1 MGEPVRQRCTKRCI
15 GVTRCSPRFCTVLD
29 EDRKHGCVNPI
40 DLAQPTGFAQ
50 HAPADAVLDR
60 TMLFGGDRR
69 HRAQPDWVGCD
80 LNRYRLRLAET
91 NAERMAACR
100 LRFRVFN
107 LELGEG
113 LAASYANG
121 VDQDE
126 YDSACEHLL
135 VEEKAT
141 GQVVGTYR
149 MQSGDTAEQHCGY
162 YSARE
167 FDFTPYESMRSQILE
182 LGRACIHAE
191 HRSSEVLTLLW
202 RGIAQYAVHHG
213 YRYLI
218 GCSSVTSQDPAT
230 GWALYHQLLPHLAE
244 PALRTRPTPA
254 YDLPLPAGDHAVS
267 DARVPKLL
275 RTYLAVGSRIC
286 SEPAWDRSF
295 GTIDFLTLQD
305 MEYLPAVARLR
316 FLCRQ

>member
-1 MGEPVRQRCTKRCI
+1 MGCSRC
-15 GVTRCSPRFCTVLD
+15 FCTVLD
-29 EDRKHGCVNPI
+29 EARKHGGVNSTQIAEPS
-40 DLAQPTGFAQ
+40 TGLPRHAAT
-50 HAPADAVLDR
+50 HAPVLDR
-60 TMLFGGDRR
+60 TLLLERPRNLGR
-69 HRAQPDWVGCD
+69 QPDWVGCD
-80 LNRYRLRLAET
+80 LNRYRLRLADT
-91 NAERMAACR
+91 PAERLGACQ

-126 YDSACEHLL
+126 FDPACEHLL

-141 GQVVGTYR
+141 GRVVGTYR
-149 MQSGDTAEQHCGY
+149 MQSGATAQEHRGY

-167 FDFTPYESMRSQILE
+167 FDFTPYEPMRSQILE

-218 GCSSVTSQDPAT
+218 GCSSVTSQDAAT
-230 GWALYHQLLPHLAE
+230 GWALYHQLLPFLAE
-244 PALRTRPTPA
+244 PAWRTRPTPA
-254 YDLPLPAGDHAVS
+254 YDLPLPEGDHAVS
-267 DARVPKLL
+267 EARVPKLL

-286 SEPAWDRSF
+286 SEPAWDQSF

-305 MEYLPAVARLR
+305 MEQLPPVARMR